1 MRGGASVEADNHEGV
16 VRALRV
22 CLKPIAECLLQ
33 AGISFREFEQVS
45 RAAFAET
52 AFEKFGLRGRATNVS
67 RVAAMTGISRKELTR
82 LRAQLLSEPGVE
94 KVSTSPAGLVLAG
107 WYTDKNF
114 TDEDGN
120 PLPLILDGEGTTFA
134 SLVKRYAGDVPAG
147 AVRAELKRACNI
159 EELEDG
165 RIKAIR
171 RHFVQAEVLDR
182 LATSVEVMLA
192 GLATTITH
200 NTKPNRTEAG
210 YIERFVYS
218 DRLKESA
225 VPKFRMLAR
234 ERAQQLLE
242 QLDDWL
248 AENDV
253 LDETASEKPTD
264 RRVGLGVFYY
274 EGPNTSLKRA
284 D

>member
-1 MRGGASVEADNHEGV
+1 MEAENHEGV
-16 VRALRV
+16 LRALRV
-22 CLKPIAECLLQ
+22 FLSPVAECLLQ
-33 AGISFREFEQVS
+33 AGISFREFDQVS

-52 AFEKFGLRGRATNVS
+52 AFEKFGVRGRSTNVS

-114 TDEDGN
+114 CDEEGS
-120 PLPLILDGEGTTFA
+120 PLPLPFDGEGVTFA
-134 SLVKRYAGDVPAG
+134 ALVKRYAGDVPAG
-147 AVRAELKRACNI
+147 AVRAELKRARNI
-159 EELEDG
+159 DELEDG
-165 RIKAIR
+165 RFKAIR
-171 RHFVQAEVLDR
+171 RHFVQPEVLDR
-182 LATSVEVMLA
+182 LTTSVEVMLA
-192 GLATTITH
+192 GLATTIAH

-218 DRLKESA
+218 DRLKESS
-225 VPKFRMLAR
+225 VPKFRVLAR
-234 ERAQQLLE
+234 ERAQLLLE

-253 LDETASEKPTD
+253 LDEADSEKATD

-274 EGPNTSLKRA
+274 EGPNTTIKRNE
-284 D
+284 